1 MFVRQALPD
10 LRHLKQRGPGFR
22 VLDGARSLQA
32 LSREASVA
40 RSGIESVDFGHC
52 SLRLQAGAQRGLSA
66 TSAWRGPL
74 PMMTDCARNPN
85 E

>member
-10 LRHLKQRGPGFR
+10 LRHLYQRGSGFH
-22 VLDGARSLQA
+22 VLDGARSPQA
-32 LSREASVA
+32 LLREASVA
-40 RSGIESVDFGHC
+40 RSGIKTVDFGHC

-74 PMMTDCARNPN
+74 PVMTDSGRNPN